1 MLKKLYQ
8 KNGIIHI
15 YDQEYYQNKDI
26 KMCFIMVNNYDKD
39 KIFEKRRR
47 LFRISSCSDAAA
59 KPVRGPQIPPT
70 RLHVTIVIEA
80 IHHQRFSLDTNARSS
95 LDEHVYG

>member
-39 KIFEKRRR
+39 KIFDINTCK
-47 LFRISSCSDAAA
+47 
-59 KPVRGPQIPPT
+59 K
-70 RLHVTIVIEA
+70 H
-80 IHHQRFSLDTNARSS
+80 
-95 LDEHVYG
+95 

>member
-39 KIFEKRRR
+39 KIFDINTCKKQYYESKGV
-47 LFRISSCSDAAA
+47 IY
-59 KPVRGPQIPPT
+59 PQI
-70 RLHVTIVIEA
+70 
-80 IHHQRFSLDTNARSS
+80 N
-95 LDEHVYG
+95 

>member
-26 KMCFIMVNNYDKD
+26 EMCFIMVNNYDKD
-39 KIFEKRRR
+39 KNVDIDSWKKKYYESKG
-47 LFRISSCSDAAA
+47 ITY
-59 KPVRGPQIPPT
+59 PQ
-70 RLHVTIVIEA
+70 
-80 IHHQRFSLDTNARSS
+80 TN
-95 LDEHVYG
+95 